1 MFVCIAGK
9 NNIAVDVLEYLI
21 INCRGRYELGIVC
34 NKNEKGINSW
44 QKSLR
49 KYAEQHD
56 VKEYRL
62 EEMYEKKQLVFIS
75 LEFDQIVK
83 PELFVDA
90 RLYNIHFSLLPQY
103 KGMYTSAIPI
113 LNGERYVGVTFHKID
128 RGIDTGDIIAQK
140 KFELKE
146 EYTCRDLYLQ
156 YIDNGT
162 RLVLENI
169 ENVLKGNELAIP
181 QPKENSTYYSKKYI
195 DYSEIKIDLRQT
207 ATGINRQIR
216 AFSFREYQMPVVNG
230 KQIIA
235 TQITNT
241 HSQKPAGTVLSMDE
255 RSMMLAT
262 IDYNIILY
270 FDRFTELM
278 EACKDGQ
285 LEVVK
290 DICVVKE
297 HIYAANEK
305 GWTPLIVATYNNQIG
320 IVKYLISIGADIQVK
335 NINGTN
341 LLMYA
346 KDAYRNSGNIELF
359 RMFYELGV
367 DINACDY
374 DGKNLDDYM
383 RENGRTVQDLLDEM
397 NKEK

>member
-1 MFVCIAGK
+1 MFVCVAGK

-21 INCRGRYELGIVC
+21 FNCRDRYQLGIVC
-34 NKNEKGINSW
+34 NKNEKGVNSW

-49 KYAEQHD
+49 KFAEEHA

-62 EEMYEKKQLVFIS
+62 EELYEKEQLVFIS

-83 PELFVDA
+83 PELFSDA
-90 RLYNIHFSLLPQY
+90 QLYNIHFSLLPQY

-128 RGIDTGDIIAQK
+128 QGIDTGDIIAQK
-140 KFELKE
+140 KFELND

-156 YIDNGT
+156 YIVNGT

-169 ENVLKGNELAIP
+169 ENVLDGNVRAIP
-181 QPKENSTYYSKKYI
+181 QPKEDSTYYSKKYI
-195 DYSEIKIDLRQT
+195 DYSNLKIDLRQT
-207 ATGINRQIR
+207 AAGIKRQIR
-216 AFSFREYQMPVVNG
+216 AFSFREYQMPVING

-235 TQITNT
+235 AQITNI
-241 HSQKPAGTVLSMDE
+241 HSRKPAGTVLMINE
-255 RSMMLAT
+255 CSMMMST

-270 FDRFTELM
+270 FDRFEELLD
-278 EACKDGQ
+278 ACRDGNLQ
-285 LEVVK
+285 MVK
-290 DICVVKE
+290 DICAVKE

-305 GWTPLIVATYNNQIG
+305 GWTPLIVATYNNQIE
-320 IVKYLISIGADIQVK
+320 IVKYLISMGADIQVK

-346 KDAYRNSGNIELF
+346 KDAYINSGNIELF
-359 RMFYELGV
+359 RMFFELGL
-367 DINACDY
+367 DIKACDY
-374 DGKNLDDYM
+374 DGKNVDDYM
-383 RENGRTVQDLLDEM
+383 KEIGRTVQDLFVEM